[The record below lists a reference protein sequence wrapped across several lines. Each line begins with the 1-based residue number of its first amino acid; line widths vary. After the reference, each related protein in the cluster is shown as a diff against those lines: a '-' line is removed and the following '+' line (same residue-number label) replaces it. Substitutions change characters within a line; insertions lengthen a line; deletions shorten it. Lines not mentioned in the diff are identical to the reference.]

1 MLYERA
7 SYRFETQEK
16 RFLQRISLLLY
27 VDFDTEDCSNYN
39 VVDNDED
46 DADLQE
52 FDEDTDQI
60 EQIFNFIIIS
70 PFDTFFFGSTIE
82 PLYFV

>member
-16 RFLQRISLLLY
+16 RFLQRISLQLY
-27 VDFDTEDCSNYN
+27 VVFDTEDCSNYN

-46 DADLQE
+46 DADLRE

-60 EQIFNFIIIS
+60 EHFFDFIIIS
-70 PFDTFFFGSTIE
+70 S
-82 PLYFV
+82 

>member
-1 MLYERA
+1 MLCERA

-16 RFLQRISLLLY
+16 RFLQRISLQLY
-27 VDFDTEDCSNYN
+27 VVFDIEDCSNYN

-46 DADLQE
+46 DADLRE

-60 EQIFNFIIIS
+60 EQFFDFIIIS
-70 PFDTFFFGSTIE
+70 S
-82 PLYFV
+82 